1 MPAAR
6 GEMIERYIPLADS
19 IARRYA
25 YTSEPLDDLLQVARL
40 GLVKAVDR
48 FDPERGVAFSS
59 YAVPTITGELRRHF
73 RDRTWTVRPP
83 RDLQELHQRVQRVRE
98 TLFQQLGREPTAT
111 DVADELG
118 CPTEDV
124 VEAIAVGDAYAPRS
138 LDVPVR
144 DDEDGGITELD
155 RLDGGDREIDRAE
168 NALAL
173 WQLGKVLDDRSWEV
187 IRLRFEEDLLQ
198 REIAERVGC
207 SQMHVSRLLT
217 AAVAQLRDAADGCP
231 SAFAP

>member
-1 MPAAR
+1 MSRAR
-6 GEMIERYIPLADS
+6 EEAIERYLPLADS

-48 FDPERGVAFSS
+48 FDPARGVAFSS

-73 RDRTWTVRPP
+73 RDRTWMVRPP
-83 RDLQELHQRVQRVRE
+83 RDVQELRQRVQSTRE
-98 TLFQQLGREPTAT
+98 VLFQQLGRYPTAS

-118 CPTEDV
+118 CSDEDV
-124 VEAIAVGDAYAPRS
+124 VEAIAAGDAYAPRS
-138 LDVPVR
+138 LDVPLHG
-144 DDEDGGITELD
+144 DEDSGMTELD
-155 RLDGGDREIDRAE
+155 RLPGADRDIDRAE
-168 NALAL
+168 TALAL
-173 WQLGKVLDDRSWEV
+173 WQLGEVLDDRSWEV
-187 IRLRFEEDLLQ
+187 VRLRFGEDLLQ

-207 SQMHVSRLLT
+207 SQMHVSRMLS
-217 AAVAQLRDAADGCP
+217 AAMDKLRDAADESP

>member
-1 MPAAR
+1 MSGVRA
-6 GEMIERYIPLADS
+6 EMIERYVPLADS

-59 YAVPTITGELRRHF
+59 YAVPTISGELRRHF

-83 RDLQELHQRVQRVRE
+83 RDLQELHQRVQRVRQ
-98 TLFQQLGREPTAT
+98 TLFQELGREPTAS

-118 CPTEDV
+118 CATEDV

-144 DDEDGGITELD
+144 EDEDDGITEVD
-155 RLDGGDREIDRAE
+155 RLASTDRGIDRAE
-168 NALAL
+168 TALAL
-173 WQLGKVLDDRSWEV
+173 WQLGEVLDDRSWEV
-187 IRLRFEEDLLQ
+187 VRLRFEEDLLQ

-207 SQMHVSRLLT
+207 SQMHFSRLLT
-217 AAVAQLRDAADGCP
+217 AALTELRDAAGACP
-231 SAFAP
+231 SAFAA